1 MPMVERLE
9 RATLGETILDRL
21 GGRIRA
27 GEYAPGVR
35 LPPERELAAR
45 FGVARGPVREA
56 LRALALA
63 GLVDIR
69 PGRGTFVSQAPPLPE
84 AGQSLAQVL
93 ADQTRALREVY
104 QARRLVETE
113 LLTLAIGRL
122 TPEHVRLLHGLM
134 ERMRAI
140 DSGDGGDG
148 DRQAFAYAHYAFDT
162 IIAEAAGNRVLLHMF
177 RQLREWELSAH
188 QQVLRIPGAMH
199 NSIVQH
205 QKMLVALQNGDREA
219 VARAAREHFDS
230 AEHFIDLVE
239 AAY

>member
-1 MPMVERLE
+1 MGERLE

-21 GGRIRA
+21 DAKIRS
-27 GEYAPGVR
+27 GEFLPGSR

-69 PGRGTFVSQAPPLPE
+69 PGRGTFVSEVLLLPE
-84 AGQSLAQVL
+84 AGHSLARVL
-93 ADQTRALREVY
+93 TDQTRALREVY
-104 QARRLVETE
+104 QARRLIETE
-113 LLTLAIGRL
+113 LLVRAAGLLTL
-122 TPEHVRLLHGLM
+122 EHVRLLHGLM

-140 DSGDGGDG
+140 ESAGG
-148 DRQAFAYAHYAFDT
+148 DRQAFAYAHYSFDT
-162 IIAEAAGNRVLLHMF
+162 VIAEATENRVLLHIF
-177 RQLREWELSAH
+177 HQLREWELSAH
-188 QQVLRIPGAMH
+188 QQILRIPGAMH

-205 QKMLVALQNGDREA
+205 HKLLAALRTGDA
-219 VARAAREHFDS
+219 ATVSRAAQEHFDS